1 MDKAE
6 LTRLEGFRQLKR
18 EIRGSREY
26 LIVGID
32 VAKERHHA
40 FFGTAT
46 GKTLQKRLV
55 FGNNK
60 EGFERLLVHA
70 EAWKAQ
76 HGLGKMVFGMEPT
89 ANYHKP
95 LGEYLIRRGD
105 QVVLVSGVAVKKNRE
120 LLDGRWDKHDTKD
133 SANVADLISQGKV
146 LYYDLPIQ
154 GVRELRDLLSLKRR
168 MKRLEHGTRVRIRN
182 HLLAQ
187 YFPELDRYY
196 GEGEVAGLKIVKW
209 CAAPSEIAKISYD
222 RFVQLV
228 KPGAR
233 ITVGQRARLMAIW
246 KSAHDSIGCEAG
258 NTLGFVAKTLVE
270 GLEDLKRTIEEVDK
284 RILDICRRFPSYPYL
299 LSIPGVGRAIAAVL
313 IAAIGNPHRFPTAKE
328 VLKLAGLDLGADRS
342 GNTSESAVPVISK
355 KGNAALRYAIYQAAF
370 IASVKNQHVMRY
382 YTALLQGRE
391 REKGIK
397 TKMRIK
403 LAAKFLVIAWTLMK
417 KEQRFNTDHLNRN

>member
-1 MDKAE
+1 MNERE
-6 LTRLEGFRQLKR
+6 LIRLEEFRQLKR
-18 EIRGSREY
+18 EIRGSKEY

-46 GKTLQKRLV
+46 GETLHKRVV
-55 FGNNK
+55 FGNNR

-70 EAWKAQ
+70 AALKAR
-76 HGLGKMVFGMEPT
+76 HGLEKMVFGMEPT

-105 QVVLVSGVAVKKNRE
+105 QVVLVSGVAVKRNRE

-133 SANVADLISQGKV
+133 GANVADLISQGKV
-146 LYYDLPIQ
+146 LYYDLPTQ
-154 GVRELRDLLSLKRR
+154 EVRDLRDLLSLKRR
-168 MKRLEHGTRVRIRN
+168 MKRVEHGTRVRIRN

-187 YFPELDRYY
+187 YFPEMDGYY
-196 GEGEVAGLKIVKW
+196 GEGESDGLKIVKW
-209 CAAPSEIAKISYD
+209 CVAPSEIAKISYE
-222 RFVQLV
+222 RFMQLV

-233 ITVGQRARLMAIW
+233 ITVGQRERLMAIW

-258 NTLGFVAKTLVE
+258 NSLGFIAKTLVE
-270 GLEDLKRTIEEVDK
+270 GLENLKSTIEKVDE
-284 RILDICRRFPSYPYL
+284 RILDICERVPSYPYL
-299 LSIPGVGRAIAAVL
+299 LSIPGVGPAIAAVV
-313 IAAIGNPHRFPTAKE
+313 IAAIGNPHRFSTAKE
-328 VLKLAGLDLGADRS
+328 VLKMAGLDLSANRS

-355 KGNAALRYAIYQAAF
+355 KGNAALRYAIYQAAL
-370 IASVKNQHVMRY
+370 IASTKNQNVMRY
-382 YTALLQGRE
+382 YTAQLQGRE

-403 LAAKFLVIAWTLMK
+403 VAAKLLVIAWTLMRK
-417 KEQRFNTDHLNRN
+417 QQRFDPEHLKRD

>member
-1 MDKAE
+1 MNNTE
-6 LTRLEGFRQLKR
+6 LTRLEEFRQLKR
-18 EIRGSREY
+18 EIRGSKDH

-46 GKTLQKRLV
+46 GKTLHKRVV

-70 EAWKAQ
+70 EALAAQ

-105 QVVLVSGVAVKKNRE
+105 QVVLVSGVAVKNNRE

-154 GVRELRDLLSLKRR
+154 EVSDLRDLLSLKRR
-168 MKRLEHGTRVRIRN
+168 LKRLEHGTRVRIRN

-187 YFPELDRYY
+187 YFPEMDRHY
-196 GEGEVAGLKIVKW
+196 GEGELTGLKIVKW
-209 CAAPSEIAKISYD
+209 CVSPSEIAKTSYEQ
-222 RFVQLV
+222 FVRLV

-233 ITVGQRARLMAIW
+233 ITVSQRERLMAIW

-270 GLEDLKRTIEEVDK
+270 GLEDLKSAIEEVDS
-284 RILDICRRFPSYPYL
+284 RILEICKRFPSYPYL
-299 LSIPGVGRAIAAVL
+299 RSIPGVGPAIAAVV
-313 IAAIGNPHRFPTAKE
+313 IGAIGNPHRFATAKE
-328 VLKLAGLDLGADRS
+328 VLKLAGLDLGAERS
-342 GNTSESAVPVISK
+342 GNTSQSAVPVISK
-355 KGNAALRYAIYQAAF
+355 KGNAALRYAIYQAAL

-391 REKGIK
+391 RERGIK

-403 LAAKFLVIAWTLMK
+403 LAAKLLVIAWTLMK
-417 KEQRFNTDHLNRN
+417 KQQRFDPKHLERD